1 MLVPII
7 TRITIQ
13 DIDRYNLL
21 TSANV
26 TFKLIQIL
34 IGKFKWFNHLNIK
47 NPKIIQV
54 GESYDL
60 VKRYFNLKKINR
72 FSFIVVSAINSF
84 LNKI

>member
-13 DIDRYNLL
+13 DIDKYNLL

-54 GESYDL
+54 GESCDL
-60 VKRYFNLKKINR
+60 VKRYFNLKIYIY
-72 FSFIVVSAINSF
+72 FPSS
-84 LNKI
+84 

>member
-60 VKRYFNLKKINR
+60 VKRYFNLKKKYIFLHR
-72 FSFIVVSAINSF
+72 SFCYKFIS
-84 LNKI
+84 

>member
-13 DIDRYNLL
+13 DINRYNLL

-26 TFKLIQIL
+26 TLIQIL

-47 NPKIIQV
+47 KTNKIIQV

-60 VKRYFNLKKINR
+60 VF
-72 FSFIVVSAINSF
+72 
-84 LNKI
+84 

>member
-60 VKRYFNLKKINR
+60 VKRYFNFKKKYIFLHR
-72 FSFIVVSAINSF
+72 SFCYKFIS
-84 LNKI
+84 

>member
-60 VKRYFNLKKINR
+60 VKRYFNLKKYI
-72 FSFIVVSAINSF
+72 FSFIVVFVINSF

>member
-60 VKRYFNLKKINR
+60 VKRYFNFKKIYIFLHR
-72 FSFIVVSAINSF
+72 SFCYKFIS
-84 LNKI
+84 

>member
-13 DIDRYNLL
+13 DINRYNLL

-60 VKRYFNLKKINR
+60 VKRYFNLKKYI
-72 FSFIVVSAINSF
+72 FSFIVVFVINSF

>member
-60 VKRYFNLKKINR
+60 VKRYFNLKNIYIFLHR
-72 FSFIVVSAINSF
+72 SFCYKFIS
-84 LNKI
+84 